1 MNFVL
6 RFVLMPLSRLP
17 YGVLYGISSLLS
29 LLLVQWGGYRRQV
42 IRGNIERSFP
52 GQSAAE
58 HRAIERAF
66 GKHFGDLVVE
76 SIKHFTAREDQL
88 SPRMVYSG
96 IEVLNRLH
104 ESGRHVVIAGGHQN
118 NWELYAVTANRPLK
132 HQLTAIYK
140 RLSNPVMDR
149 AMRESRER
157 FGLSMIPTIEAKSWA
172 KTHLAPEAHPKQA
185 VVFGFD
191 QSPADPLKSWWTTF
205 LKQETAWYWGMEQF
219 ARTHDMA
226 VVFGHIRKEKRG
238 YYSCHYELITDQP
251 RALEEGDILRLC
263 IDRLE
268 EDIHREPAHWL
279 WTHKRWKHRRP
290 ADAPLQPRTK

>member
-1 MNFVL
+1 MKLVL
-6 RFVLMPLSRLP
+6 RYLLMPLSRMP
-17 YGVLYGISSLLS
+17 YGFLYGISSLLS
-29 LLLVQWGGYRRQV
+29 LLVVRLGGYRRKV

-52 GQSAAE
+52 DRTTAE
-58 HRAIERAF
+58 HRLIEREF

-76 SIKHFTAREDQL
+76 SIKHFTASESRL
-88 SPRMVYSG
+88 APRMVYSG
-96 IEVLNRLH
+96 LEVLERLH
-104 ESGRHVVIAGGHQN
+104 DSGRHVVIAGGHQN

-140 RLSNPVMDR
+140 RLSNPIMDE
-149 AMRESRER
+149 AMRQSRER
-157 FGLSMIPTIEAKSWA
+157 FGLNMIPTIEAKTWA
-172 KTHLAPEAHPKQA
+172 ETHLSAEAHPKQA

-205 LKQETAWYWGMEQF
+205 LHQETAWYWGMEQF

-238 YYSCHYELITDQP
+238 HYACHYELLTDRP

-268 EDIHREPAHWL
+268 EDIQREPAHWL

-290 ADAPLQPRTK
+290 ENAPLHPRTR